1 MNIKTLIVPASVLLL
16 ISVNGCKPNR
26 PAQGD
31 MVPEVRVVEAVN
43 RTLPVYSEY
52 NGQTFGLS
60 DIDVVSRVEGWVTG
74 IHFKE
79 GDFVKQG
86 QLLYTIDD
94 SQLKNQEEASASQL
108 AQQEVLLE
116 RAKSDLDR
124 IEPLA
129 AINAVSRRELDAAR
143 ASYSAQQKS
152 VEASRAFYRNAQL
165 LTSYTRITAPVSG
178 IIGISNVL
186 VGDMVSRSIGAQP
199 LNTISSTG
207 EMRIRFNISETDFL
221 AFQRSMAAGKDLSK
235 SELSIY
241 LSDGTL
247 FPEKAKIDFTDRT
260 LDTRTGSLLVQ
271 AVVRNDSTIKLRPGQ
286 FVTVRAVSDELK
298 DAVLVPQQAVM
309 QIQTDY
315 QVFVVGKDDTLRPRP
330 VTTGVRIGSNW
341 VITKGLDPGERV
353 AIIGNAMIKPNSFVK
368 TEPMKWSY
376 DSTSVN

>member
-1 MNIKTLIVPASVLLL
+1 MSYKSLSFPTAALLAVAVT
-16 ISVNGCKPNR
+16 SCTPNR
-26 PAQGD
+26 PGQLD
-31 MVPEVRVVEAVN
+31 MIPEVRTVEAVN

-52 NGQTFGLS
+52 IGQTFGLS

-79 GDFVKQG
+79 GDFVRQG

-94 SQLKNQEEASASQL
+94 TQQKNQEEAAASQL

-116 RAKSDLDR
+116 RTKSDLDR

-143 ASYSAQQKS
+143 ANYNAQQKS

-165 LTSYTRITAPVSG
+165 QTSYTRITAPISG
-178 IIGISNVL
+178 FIGVSNVL
-186 VGDMVSRSIGAQP
+186 IGDMVSRSIGAKP
-199 LNTISSTG
+199 LNTISATG
-207 EMRIRFNISETDFL
+207 EMRIRFNISETEFL
-221 AFQRSMAAGKDLSK
+221 AFQRAINSGKDLRK
-235 SELSIY
+235 AEVSIY

-260 LDTRTGSLLVQ
+260 LDARTGSLLVQ
-271 AVVRNDSTIKLRPGQ
+271 AVVRNDSAIKLRPGQ

-298 DAVLVPQQAVM
+298 DAVIIPQQAVIQM
-309 QIQTDY
+309 QTAY

-330 VTTGVRIGSNW
+330 VTTGLRIGSNW
-341 VITKGLDPGERV
+341 VITEGLTPGERV
-353 AIIGNAMIKPNSFVK
+353 AIVGNAMIKPNSFVK
-368 TEPMKWSY
+368 TSPMAWSY
-376 DSTSVN
+376 DSTLVN